1 VAGLSGSWFSH
12 FTPYP
17 LPLTFHWVLS
27 MTRTAFILC
36 GLIVALLQS
45 SAGLAADEP
54 IVVVVNKK
62 NPINSLNLRDLARL
76 YNGEVTEWPSGE
88 SAVIINR
95 SFESE
100 IRAQY
105 YRLVL
110 NAKPTQKYFQTG
122 SPIPFETM
130 RVESDGAVARF
141 VARIP
146 WAVAYCYL
154 SSADASVKILKIE
167 GRSPTDPEYP
177 LR

>member
-1 VAGLSGSWFSH
+1 MI
-12 FTPYP
+12 P
-17 LPLTFHWVLS
+17 
-27 MTRTAFILC
+27 TRFILC
-36 GLIVALLQS
+36 GLIVVLLQS

-88 SAVIINR
+88 SVVIVNR
-95 SFESE
+95 PFDMEV
-100 IRAQY
+100 RATF

-130 RVESDGAVARF
+130 RVESEGAVPRF
-141 VARIP
+141 VARLP
-146 WAVAYCYL
+146 GAVAYCYL
-154 SSADASVKILKIE
+154 SAADASVKIIKID
-167 GRSPTDPEYP
+167 GKLPTDQEYA
-177 LR
+177 LK